1 MIDRKEKGSEFEEF
15 KKYIFYWLKRFG
27 LIDWEISY
35 IKQMPF
41 EKDCPYARVEYVLEQ
56 KIAWFYFYGDLANKQ
71 NIKQKALHEVLHLLL
86 AEAKT
91 NNLVEHTI
99 INRLLEVIS
108 E

>member
-1 MIDRKEKGSEFEEF
+1 MDGKEKESEFEEF
-15 KKYIFYWLKRFG
+15 RKYIFYWLRRFG

-35 IKQMPF
+35 IKNMPI
-41 EKDCPYARVEYVLEQ
+41 ENGCPFARVEYNLNQ
-56 KIAWFYFYGDLANKQ
+56 KVAWFYFYGDLANKQ

-91 NNLVEHTI
+91 NCLVEHTI
-99 INRLLEVIS
+99 INRLLEVIN